1 MKARGFL
8 ARGLWLLTLPVP
20 LLGLCRLCSLHSWGV
35 RADWSHACAVVSGS
49 CALVESL
56 SKEKLGCYQWQH
68 GKRVQQEREGEG
80 SRLRTTYV
88 SICLLPRH
96 RLACGEIWRNFVSS
110 KPPPPLFKA
119 DTSILPHS
127 DEVKIVRL
135 GVRRPE
141 LQSSFCQDWLGGCG
155 RRLGPAAG
163 LGKEGVS
170 TEWLLTF
177 PMFLPGRS
185 VSFLVDK
192 TKGLSSSNRWVA
204 WGAKSH
210 GSHWVS
216 ITMLSARNRPSKY
229 FPPITSYLSISLP
242 SITAFILF

>member
-8 ARGLWLLTLPVP
+8 ARGSVASHTCASRP
-20 LLGLCRLCSLHSWGV
+20 LAPELASLFRGQGW
-35 RADWSHACAVVSGS
+35 RSHACPVVSAS

-68 GKRVQQEREGEG
+68 GKRVQQERGGEG

-88 SICLLPRH
+88 LICLLPRH
-96 RLACGEIWRNFVSS
+96 RLAWGEIWRNFLSPLNPLPHFLRQTRVSS
-110 KPPPPLFKA
+110 H
-119 DTSILPHS
+119 I
-127 DEVKIVRL
+127 EVKWRSSDLVSGDLNSSPHFVRTL
-135 GVRRPE
+135 
-141 LQSSFCQDWLGGCG
+141 LGGCG
-155 RRLGPAAG
+155 RRLGLAAG

-177 PMFLPGRS
+177 PMFLPGQS

-192 TKGLSSSNRWVA
+192 TKGLSSSNKWVA
-204 WGAKSH
+204 RGAKSH

-216 ITMLSARNRPSKY
+216 IAMLSARNRPSKY